1 MSKDLKTKQST
12 NNTHTNNCYS
22 SKLSQLTSTKF
33 PLKFFV
39 FVRCLDP
46 SSQSFPNSHEM
57 HQEKAH
63 NTQLLGNTQ
72 TCITLQRFIR
82 NS

>member
-12 NNTHTNNCYS
+12 NKTHTNNCYS

-57 HQEKAH
+57 HQEMHTTH
-63 NTQLLGNTQ
+63 NYRVTPELVLLSKG
-72 TCITLQRFIR
+72 
-82 NS
+82 S